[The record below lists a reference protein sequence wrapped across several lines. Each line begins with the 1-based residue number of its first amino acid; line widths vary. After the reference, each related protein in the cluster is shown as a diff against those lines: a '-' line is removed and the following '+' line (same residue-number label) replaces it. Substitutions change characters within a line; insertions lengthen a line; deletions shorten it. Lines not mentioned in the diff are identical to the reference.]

1 MFYVFG
7 IRMVNTLAQEKTM
20 NLKTYITS
28 FAIFAS
34 LISFSQEK
42 WTLDE
47 CVAYAIE
54 HNLQVKNTAYNN
66 DSSKETY
73 RQSIR
78 NLLPSVSGYTDYTI
92 RYGRSADPNT
102 NNYIN
107 TDFYSNNYSL
117 GANLDLFRGFQKL
130 NTIKASKFIY
140 KATQEDVLQQKF
152 LLAFRVMSA
161 FYDIRFYEGLV
172 ANSLEQLEIS
182 QGNYDLV
189 QKQVELGMMAGADLY
204 EAESN
209 LLGDKFLVTQNK
221 NLLANAKLVL
231 MQEMNL
237 TDASSIEIQETLEQ
251 ASPEYTENVSLDSLY
266 QTARGFV
273 PLVKSQEYRV
283 TAAKKQLHASR
294 GSLFPSLSLVAG
306 YGTSYFETN
315 VDQNG
320 NVIPFK
326 TQFNDNSSKYV
337 GAQLN
342 IPISNGWSA
351 HSGAKQQKIAYLQ
364 AKNNL
369 EIQEQEL
376 FKLLQQ
382 LVQDNQALLAEFDQ
396 STQKMKAQELAFTIA
411 QKRYEKGLI
420 NALELFQAKNLY
432 GVAQNENLQVGLKLK
447 VNQSTIDFYSG
458 LPIFNIN

>member
-1 MFYVFG
+1 
-7 IRMVNTLAQEKTM
+7 M
-20 NLKTYITS
+20 NLKKYISS
-28 FAIFAS
+28 FVLLVS
-34 LISFSQEK
+34 LVSFSQEK

-54 HNLQVKNTAYNN
+54 HNLQVKNTAFNN
-66 DSSKETY
+66 DSSKESY

-78 NLLPSVSGYTDYTI
+78 DLLPSVSGYTDYTI
-92 RYGRSADPNT
+92 RYGRSADPQT
-102 NNYIN
+102 NDFVN
-107 TDFYSNNYSL
+107 TDFFSNNYSL

-130 NTIKASKFIY
+130 NTIKATKFIY
-140 KATQEDVLQQKF
+140 KATQEDVMQQKF
-152 LLAFRVMSA
+152 LLAFRVMRA
-161 FYDIRFYEGLV
+161 FYDIQFYEGLV

-182 QGNYDLV
+182 QGNFDLV
-189 QKQVELGMMAGADLY
+189 QKQVELGIMAGADLY

-209 LLGDKFLVTQNK
+209 LLGDKLLVTQNK
-221 NLLANAKLVL
+221 NLLANAKLIL

-237 TDASSIEIQETLEQ
+237 TDVDTIEIQEILEEVV
-251 ASPEYTENVSLDSLY
+251 PEQNKEVTLDSIY
-266 QTARGFV
+266 QTARNFV

-283 TAAKKQLHASR
+283 TAAKKQLHATR

-315 VDQNG
+315 VDENG

-326 TQFNDNSSKYV
+326 TQFNDNTSKFV

-351 HSGAKQQKIAYLQ
+351 HSRAKQQKIAYMQ

-376 FKLLQQ
+376 FKLIQQ
-382 LVQDNQALLAEFDQ
+382 LVQDNQAILAEYDQ
-396 STQKMKAQELAFTIA
+396 STQKVKAQQLAFTIA

-432 GVAQNENLQVGLKLK
+432 GIAQNENLQAALKLK
-447 VNQSTIDFYSG
+447 VNQRTIDFYSG